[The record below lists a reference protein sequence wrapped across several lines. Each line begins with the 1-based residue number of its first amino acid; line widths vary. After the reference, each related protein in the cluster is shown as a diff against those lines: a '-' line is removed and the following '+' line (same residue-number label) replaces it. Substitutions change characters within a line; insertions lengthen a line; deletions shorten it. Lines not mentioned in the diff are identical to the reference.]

1 MWHFLNYNETME
13 RSPVGQTPPHFPLTI
28 NPPPLQRIFCITLQ
42 ASNRSVHGNFGSDN
56 NATAFCGKE
65 RLLLIDMK

>member
-13 RSPVGQTPPHFPLTI
+13 RNPVDQTSPHFPLII
-28 NPPPLQRIFCITLQ
+28 NLPLQRTSCITSQ
-42 ASNRSVHGNFGSDN
+42 ASSRSVHGNFGSDN

-65 RLLLIDMK
+65 CLLLVDMRQ